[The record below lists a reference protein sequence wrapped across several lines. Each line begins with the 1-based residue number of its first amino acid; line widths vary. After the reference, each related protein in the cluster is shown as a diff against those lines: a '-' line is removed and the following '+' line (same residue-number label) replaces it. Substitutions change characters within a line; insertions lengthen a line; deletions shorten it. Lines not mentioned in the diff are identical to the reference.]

1 MSGSPPPSP
10 MSWRA
15 RRLANSPQPPWNVPE
30 PVSVHEIAMADQT
43 RIFLR
48 RHGNPDGLR
57 LVLSHG
63 NGLAIDLY
71 YPFWSLLTNDFDIV
85 VYDLRNHGWNA
96 VTDLKEHTIPTLV
109 DDHDLVIDAIDRHLG
124 EKATIGVFH
133 SLSSLA
139 PLLSP
144 TEGSRFSA
152 LVLFDPPLCKP
163 GKSYEEFDAA
173 AIRTAAAARRR
184 SYRFRSREDFTEL
197 LQMSPNF
204 RSVVPGTPALMART
218 TLREGANGDGYELRC
233 PPEYEAQII
242 DYARVFAVSVDFTIL
257 QCPTKVIGADPTLPY
272 SYLPTIDLS
281 DMLSVDYDFLPD
293 ATHLL
298 QLEYP
303 EECVAKMRE
312 FIEIVSSG

>member
-1 MSGSPPPSP
+1 
-10 MSWRA
+10 
-15 RRLANSPQPPWNVPE
+15 
-30 PVSVHEIAMADQT
+30 MADQT
-43 RIFLR
+43 RVVLR
-48 RHGNPDGLR
+48 RHGNPDGPR

-71 YPFWSLLTNDFDIV
+71 YPFWSLLTGDFDVV

-96 VTDLKEHTIPTLV
+96 ITDLKEHTIPTLI

-124 EKATIGVFH
+124 EKPKIGVFH

-144 TEGSRFSA
+144 TEGSSFEA
-152 LVLFDPPLCKP
+152 LILFDPPLCKP
-163 GKSYEEFDAA
+163 GKSYEEFDSA
-173 AIRTAAAARRR
+173 AIKTAAAARRR
-184 SYRFRSREDFTEL
+184 SYRFRSRGDFVEL
-197 LQMSPNF
+197 LQISPNF
-204 RSVVPGTPALMART
+204 RLTVPGTRYLMAET
-218 TLREGANGDGYELRC
+218 TLREETDGEGYELRC

-242 DYARVFAVSVDFTIL
+242 DYARVFAVSVDLTAL

-272 SYLPTIDLS
+272 SYLPTMDLS

-298 QLEYP
+298 QLEQP
-303 EECVAKMRE
+303 EECVAKMRQ
-312 FIEIVSSG
+312 FIESVSG

>member
-1 MSGSPPPSP
+1 
-10 MSWRA
+10 
-15 RRLANSPQPPWNVPE
+15 
-30 PVSVHEIAMADQT
+30 MADQT
-43 RIFLR
+43 RVVLR
-48 RHGNPDGLR
+48 RHGNPDGPR

-63 NGLAIDLY
+63 NGLAVDLY
-71 YPFWSLLTNDFDIV
+71 YPFWSLLTSDFDVV

-96 VTDLKEHTIPTLV
+96 ITDLKEHTIPTLI

-124 EKATIGVFH
+124 EKPKIGVFH

-144 TEGSRFSA
+144 TEGSSFEA
-152 LVLFDPPLCKP
+152 LILFDPPLCKP

-173 AIRTAAAARRR
+173 AIKTAAAARRR
-184 SYRFRSREDFTEL
+184 SYRFRSRGDFVEL
-197 LQMSPNF
+197 LQISPNF
-204 RSVVPGTPALMART
+204 RLTVPGTRDLMAET
-218 TLREGANGDGYELRC
+218 TLREGTDGEGYELRC

-242 DYARVFAVSVDFTIL
+242 DYARVFAVSVDLTAL

-272 SYLPTIDLS
+272 SYLPTMDLS

-298 QLEYP
+298 QLEQP
-303 EECVAKMRE
+303 EECVAKMRQ
-312 FIEIVSSG
+312 FIESVSG